1 MLAIVAGAVLAFALA
16 TEPSLAIQESPF
28 LFFEWVDRPVNP
40 ADMPGDWYYH
50 RQLVCPRFDGPSTCT
65 LTTIE
70 IVRNLDGL
78 EGCLLNFIPRPAQS
92 ISLGLPLGLR
102 LDEAIEIAAYQDS
115 TTQLWFRVQVAPGE
129 SSTPVV
135 KSVTGMVGWVQASD
149 GRMHSMEL
157 ASVPGK
163 KDWVSVIADLKCSKV
178 LFKAARKDA
187 K

>member
-1 MLAIVAGAVLAFALA
+1 MLAFVAGSVVALA
-16 TEPSLAIQESPF
+16 LAAEPSSATREPPF

-92 ISLGLPLGLR
+92 ISLGLR
-102 LDEAIEIAAYQDS
+102 LHDALDIGAYQDS
-115 TTQLWFRVQVAPGE
+115 TTQLWFRVLFAPGE

-135 KSVTGMVGWVQASD
+135 KSVTGKVGWAQASD
-149 GRMHSMEL
+149 GRMHTMEL

-163 KDWVSVIADLKCSKV
+163 KDWVSVLAELKCSKV
-178 LFKAARKDA
+178 LLETASKVAR
-187 K
+187 